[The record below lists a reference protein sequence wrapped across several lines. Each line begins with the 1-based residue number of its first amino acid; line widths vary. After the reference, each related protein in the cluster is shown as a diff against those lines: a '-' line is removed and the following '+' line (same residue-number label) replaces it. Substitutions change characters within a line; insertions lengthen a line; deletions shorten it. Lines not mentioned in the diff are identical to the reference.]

1 MFRSLESNIGK
12 EREVLAMENG
22 GNAKVNAIFEA
33 RLPNP
38 SLKPSNHA
46 DGQTRERYIRDK
58 YERRKYYDPA
68 GFDEYAASAAA
79 LPRSSPSSADTGSSS
94 VGPPSDAAKQRLEQR
109 RARIN
114 KSVSAVDDSAVSAA
128 SAASAPRRKV
138 ASSSAIAKAP
148 VSAPP
153 PTMDLLDLMGGFGEE
168 TAKESSP
175 AVAKPSASSI
185 DLFDFVVASKPQQQS
200 AAPVEQQPK
209 AAPAALDIMSLYNNV
224 GQHAAAPQFGAS
236 GMMQYPPQQMM
247 TANGMGGMPN
257 MMMMPQ
263 QQQPPQG
270 MMNPMHQMTHAMQHM
285 NFSPQQQQQQF
296 YQQQQMMM
304 MQQQQQQQM
313 MMMMNNGNNMN
324 NGGFGG
330 PSMGGMP
337 SSNMGSRMP
346 VAATAA
352 PPNKAPEKEDPFAQ
366 FGSNV
371 FRPQFST
378 LINIVPHKLDQ
389 QAQLALSHRHVRTV
403 PWRADAN
410 DTPRIK
416 A

>member
-1 MFRSLESNIGK
+1 LLIEEAIAYSWLTLFSMTFLSLGSKIGK

-79 LPRSSPSSADTGSSS
+79 LPRSPPPATDTGSS

-128 SAASAPRRKV
+128 AAAPRRKV
-138 ASSSAIAKAP
+138 GSLPIAKAP

-168 TAKESSP
+168 TAKESPVSKPP
-175 AVAKPSASSI
+175 ASNI
-185 DLFDFVVASKPQQQS
+185 DLFDFVVASKPQQQVAS
-200 AAPVEQQPK
+200 APVEQQPK
-209 AAPAALDIMSLYNNV
+209 AAAAPALDIMSLYNN
-224 GQHAAAPQFGAS
+224 GGHQAAPQFGAS
-236 GMMQYPPQQMM
+236 GVMQSQYSQPQMM
-247 TANGMGGMPN
+247 AANGMGGGSGMPN
-257 MMMMPQ
+257 MMMMPPQ
-263 QQQPPQG
+263 QAHG
-270 MMNPMHQMTHAMQHM
+270 MMNPMHQMTHAMQNMH
-285 NFSPQQQQQQF
+285 FSPQQQQQF

-313 MMMMNNGNNMN
+313 MMMMNNGSNLNH
-324 NGGFGG
+324 GGFGG

-337 SSNMGSRMP
+337 ASNMNASSRIP
-346 VAATAA
+346 AAATAA
-352 PPNKAPEKEDPFAQ
+352 SPKAPEKEDPFAQ

-371 FRPQFST
+371 FRS
-378 LINIVPHKLDQ
+378 
-389 QAQLALSHRHVRTV
+389 
-403 PWRADAN
+403 
-410 DTPRIK
+410 
-416 A
+416 